1 MRKVLTT
8 YMAALA
14 AAVFYLLA
22 FPAEIAANRPVKI
35 DTVKTHL
42 VVPRPALEPVKSLI
56 TSPSDPIDTLDTA
69 NEHIKVVLH
78 ADNTWH
84 YYKTPGF
91 QQVTG
96 VYDDHW
102 NDNTTNPYGIEQ
114 SELPDQ
120 WSIWLVDSL
129 DQYHCPFQGSVY
141 YRGKFGPRRGRRHQ
155 GVDLPLKVG
164 DPIYAAF
171 TGKVR
176 VSKYWGAFGN
186 LVIIRHDNGLET
198 FYAHLSK
205 RNVEVG
211 DWVNA
216 GDVIGLGGSTGR
228 STGPHLHFETR
239 YNGFAFDPQ
248 WLIDF
253 EKGILRHRLFVLK
266 KKYFN
271 IYSNYEQDFED
282 EMKNEEDDKK
292 EDAEREAMRWY
303 TIKSGDTLG
312 RIAINH
318 GTTVSA
324 LCKLNGITPKTT
336 LKIGRK
342 IRVR

>member
-1 MRKVLTT
+1 MVSIFTGR
-8 YMAALA
+8 
-14 AAVFYLLA
+14 
-22 FPAEIAANRPVKI
+22 
-35 DTVKTHL
+35 
-42 VVPRPALEPVKSLI
+42 
-56 TSPSDPIDTLDTA
+56 
-69 NEHIKVVLH
+69 IKVILR
-78 ADNTWH
+78 ADNTWS

-96 VYDDHW
+96 VFDEHW
-102 NDNTTNPYGIEQ
+102 DETATNPYGIEQ
-114 SELPDQ
+114 ANLPSQ

-141 YRGKFGPRRGRRHQ
+141 YRGKFGVRRGRRHQ
-155 GVDLPLKVG
+155 GVDLPLKTG

-176 VSKYWGAFGN
+176 MSKYLGAFGN
-186 LVIIRHDNGLET
+186 LVVIRHENGLET

-205 RNVEVG
+205 RSVEVG

-253 EKGILRHRLFVLK
+253 EKGLLRHRLFVLK

-312 RIAINH
+312 RIAINN
-318 GTTVSA
+318 GTTVNA
-324 LCKLNGITPKTT
+324 ICRLNGIKPTTT

>member
-1 MRKVLTT
+1 MKKHISV
-8 YMAALA
+8 
-14 AAVFYLLA
+14 VLA
-22 FPAEIAANRPVKI
+22 FIVCAVSVGYASDPVRI
-35 DTVKTHL
+35 DTTRTQL
-42 VVPRPALEPVKSLI
+42 YIPRPALEPLKSLI
-56 TSPSDPIDTLDTA
+56 TSSSDPVDTLDTA
-69 NEHIKVVLH
+69 NEHVKVILR
-78 ADNTWH
+78 ADNTWQ
-84 YYKTPGF
+84 YYKTPDF
-91 QQVTG
+91 QQIAG
-96 VYDDHW
+96 VYDSNWSDSA
-102 NDNTTNPYGIEQ
+102 TNPYGIEQ
-114 SELPDQ
+114 KDLPAE
-120 WSIWLVDSL
+120 WALWLVDDL

-141 YRGKFGPRRGRRHQ
+141 HRGKFGVRRGRRHQ
-155 GVDLPLKVG
+155 GVDLPLKTG
-164 DPIYAAF
+164 DPIYATF

-186 LVIIRHDNGLET
+186 LVVIRHENGLET

-216 GDVIGLGGSTGR
+216 GDIIGLGGSTGR

-282 EMKNEEDDKK
+282 ELKNEEDDKK

-312 RIAINH
+312 RIAINN
-318 GTTVSA
+318 GTTVNA
-324 LCKLNGITPKTT
+324 ICKLNGIKPTTT

>member
-1 MRKVLTT
+1 MKNISRQLISVL
-8 YMAALA
+8 ALLFI
-14 AAVFYLLA
+14 VIVS
-22 FPAEIAANRPVKI
+22 AEAIRPVRI
-35 DTVKTHL
+35 DTTTTHL
-42 VVPRPALEPVKSLI
+42 IIPRPALEPVKSLI
-56 TSPSDPIDTLDTA
+56 TSPSDVIDTLDTA
-69 NEHIKVVLH
+69 NEHIKVILR
-78 ADNTWH
+78 ADNTWS
-84 YYKTPGF
+84 YYKTPDF
-91 QQVTG
+91 QQVAG
-96 VYDDHW
+96 VFDDHW
-102 NDNTTNPYGIEQ
+102 NETQINPYGIEQ
-114 SELPDQ
+114 TDLPAQ

-129 DQYHCPFQGSVY
+129 DQYHCPFQGSIH
-141 YRGKFGPRRGRRHQ
+141 YRGKFGIRRGRRHQ
-155 GVDLPLKVG
+155 GVDLPLKTG

-176 VSKYWGAFGN
+176 MSKYLGAFGN
-186 LVIIRHDNGLET
+186 LVVIRHDNGLET

-205 RNVEVG
+205 RSVEVG

-253 EKGILRHRLFVLK
+253 EKGLLRHRLFVLK

-282 EMKNEEDDKK
+282 EIKNEEDDKK

-312 RIAINH
+312 RIAINN
-318 GTTVSA
+318 GTTVNA
-324 LCKLNGITPKTT
+324 LCRLNGIKPTTT

>member
-1 MRKVLTT
+1 MLFVVSVS
-8 YMAALA
+8 AE
-14 AAVFYLLA
+14 AV
-22 FPAEIAANRPVKI
+22 RPVKI
-35 DTVKTHL
+35 DTTTTHL
-42 VVPRPALEPVKSLI
+42 IIPRPALEPVKSLI
-56 TSPSDPIDTLDTA
+56 KSPSDVIDTLDTA
-69 NEHIKVVLH
+69 NEHIKVILR
-78 ADNTWH
+78 ADNTWS

-96 VYDDHW
+96 VFDEHW
-102 NDNTTNPYGIEQ
+102 DETATNPYGIEQ
-114 SELPDQ
+114 ANLPSQ
-120 WSIWLVDSL
+120 WSLWLVDSL

-141 YRGKFGPRRGRRHQ
+141 YRGKFGVRRGRRHQ
-155 GVDLPLKVG
+155 GVDLPLKTG

-176 VSKYWGAFGN
+176 MSKYLGAFGN
-186 LVIIRHDNGLET
+186 LVVIRHENGLET

-205 RNVEVG
+205 RSVEVG

-253 EKGILRHRLFVLK
+253 EKGLLRHRLFVLK

-312 RIAINH
+312 RIAINN
-318 GTTVSA
+318 GTTVNA
-324 LCKLNGITPKTT
+324 ICRLNGIKPTTT

>member
-1 MRKVLTT
+1 MKKPTVKFILPLI
-8 YMAALA
+8 AG
-14 AAVFYLLA
+14 LLCA
-22 FPAEIAANRPVKI
+22 GASFAANPVRI
-35 DTVKTHL
+35 DTAKTHL
-42 VVPRPALEPVKSLI
+42 VIPRPALEPLKSLV

-69 NEHIKVVLH
+69 NEHIKVILY
-78 ADNTWH
+78 ADNTWQ

-96 VYDDHW
+96 VFDDHW
-102 NDNTTNPYGIEQ
+102 DNTNSNPYKIELKD
-114 SELPDQ
+114 LPDQ

-129 DQYHCPFQGSVY
+129 DQYHCPYQAKVY
-141 YRGKFGPRRGRRHQ
+141 HRGKFGIRRGRRHQ
-155 GVDLPLKVG
+155 GVDIPLKTG
-164 DPIYAAF
+164 DPVYATF

-176 VSKYWGAFGN
+176 MSKYLGAYGN
-186 LVIIRHDNGLET
+186 VIVIRHENGIET

-205 RNVEVG
+205 RNVEAG

-216 GDVIGLGGSTGR
+216 GDIIGLGGSTGR

-253 EKGILRHRLFVLK
+253 ENGILRHRLFVLK

-282 EMKNEEDDKK
+282 EIKNDEEDKA
-292 EDAEREAMRWY
+292 EDAEKAAMKYY

-312 RIAINH
+312 RIAINN
-318 GTTVSA
+318 GTTVNA
-324 LCKLNGITPKTT
+324 LCKINGITPKTT
-336 LKIGRK
+336 LKIGRR

>member
-1 MRKVLTT
+1 MVLSMKKTVCVE
-8 YMAALA
+8 LA
-14 AAVFYLLA
+14 IIAGAMSVSYAVNPIRL
-22 FPAEIAANRPVKI
+22 
-35 DTVKTHL
+35 DTIRTQL
-42 VVPRPALEPVKSLI
+42 VVPRPALEPVKSL
-56 TSPSDPIDTLDTA
+56 TKSPSDPIDTLDTA

-78 ADNTWH
+78 ADNTWR

-96 VYDDHW
+96 VFDEYW
-102 NDNTTNPYGIEQ
+102 NETQSNPYGIEQ
-114 SELPDQ
+114 KDLPEQ

-129 DQYHCPFQGSVY
+129 DQFHCPFQGTIHP
-141 YRGKFGPRRGRRHQ
+141 RGKFGVRRGRRHQ
-155 GVDLPLKVG
+155 GVDIPLKTG
-164 DPIYAAF
+164 DPIYATF

-176 VSKYWGAFGN
+176 MSKYLGAYGN
-186 LVIIRHDNGLET
+186 IIVIRHDNGIET

-253 EKGILRHRLFVLK
+253 EKGLLRHRLFVLK

-312 RIAINH
+312 RIAINN
-318 GTTVSA
+318 GTTVSE
-324 LCKLNGITPKTT
+324 LCRLNGISKTTT

>member
-1 MRKVLTT
+1 MRNFSIQLIS
-8 YMAALA
+8 ALILFFMVSVSA
-14 AAVFYLLA
+14 EAV
-22 FPAEIAANRPVKI
+22 RPVRI
-35 DTVKTHL
+35 DTTTAHL
-42 VVPRPALEPVKSLI
+42 IIPRPALEPVKSLI
-56 TSPSDPIDTLDTA
+56 TSPSDVIDTLDTA
-69 NEHIKVVLH
+69 NEHIKVILR
-78 ADNTWH
+78 ADNTWS

-91 QQVTG
+91 QQVAG
-96 VYDDHW
+96 VFDVHW
-102 NDNTTNPYGIEQ
+102 NETQTNPYGIEQ
-114 SELPDQ
+114 SNLPSQ

-129 DQYHCPFQGSVY
+129 DQYHCPFQGTVH
-141 YRGKFGPRRGRRHQ
+141 YRGKFGVRRGRRHQ
-155 GVDLPLKVG
+155 GVDLPLKTG

-176 VSKYWGAFGN
+176 MSKYFGAFGN
-186 LVIIRHDNGLET
+186 LVVIRHDNGLET

-205 RNVEVG
+205 RSVEVG

-253 EKGILRHRLFVLK
+253 EKGLLRHRLFVLK

-312 RIAINH
+312 RIAINN
-318 GTTVSA
+318 GTTVNA
-324 LCKLNGITPKTT
+324 LCRLNGIKPTTT